1 MLITDYFKKIEHHI
15 TECIHIVE
23 STLHKDKRSLHIGII
38 EGKLLF
44 TDESSLHFIEFVNV
58 KDTTEV
64 YKYSYHYQDRSGGLV
79 FRYDMA
85 PHHRK
90 IKTFPHHKHT
100 PSDRV
105 VEAVCP
111 SLVQVLDE
119 IDDMIDQSPDQSAE
133 I

>member
-1 MLITDYFKKIEHHI
+1 MPKLESHVA
-15 TECIHIVE
+15 ECVHIVE
-23 STLHKDKRSLHIGII
+23 SGLHTDKRSLHIGII

-85 PHHRK
+85 PHHHK

-100 PSDRV
+100 PSGRV

-111 SLVQVLDE
+111 SLVLVLDE
-119 IDDMIDQSPDQSAE
+119 IGDIIDQSSGQSVE